1 MTISISGIDMIR
13 EIAGLIKIAF
23 FDDGIL
29 REVVG
34 LRDVAFSDVRIPS
47 FSRFE
52 KFVGRFRYQMTVEER
67 RRQILMAAYS
77 SVDV

>member
-1 MTISISGIDMIR
+1 MTVSISGIDMMR
-13 EIAGLIKIAF
+13 EVVGLVKVAF
-23 FDDGIL
+23 SDNGIL

-52 KFVGRFRYQMTVEER
+52 KFVGRFRYQTTGEER
-67 RRQILMAAYS
+67 GRQILMAAYS